1 MGIVRIRRTKPSV
14 SSSTSQQGCNPL
26 GVCLSQRWWS
36 PSNTR
41 LIFNGIWW
49 FNRINFS
56 SVCLYLNNNT
66 GTWWAIGKWR
76 PLRDHRSNHCVI
88 DDVNSGISTS
98 SSSSSSCCW
107 TLHSRTSCN
116 YPSNWYVR
124 KIPNHW
130 NRSIKLD
137 EWLALELSGH
147 EATKYYSLKVFLL
160 GINSITII
168 LIISIDYTIR
178 QLMDSGMF

>member
-1 MGIVRIRRTKPSV
+1 MSSV
-14 SSSTSQQGCNPL
+14 VKLVPTCCNNDLIQHNHNYLFWWESFGFAGQNLVSLRVPPSQQGCNPP

-107 TLHSRTSCN
+107 TVHSRTRRCIVITLQTGTWEKF
-116 YPSNWYVR
+116 P
-124 KIPNHW
+124 I
-130 NRSIKLD
+130 
-137 EWLALELSGH
+137 
-147 EATKYYSLKVFLL
+147 T
-160 GINSITII
+160 GIV
-168 LIISIDYTIR
+168 
-178 QLMDSGMF
+178 Q